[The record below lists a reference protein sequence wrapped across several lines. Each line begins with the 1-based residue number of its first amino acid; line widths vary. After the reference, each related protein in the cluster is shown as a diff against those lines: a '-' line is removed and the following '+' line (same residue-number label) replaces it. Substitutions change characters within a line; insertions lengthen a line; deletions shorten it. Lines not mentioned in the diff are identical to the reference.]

1 MGFQSELA
9 PYLFMEYRASM
20 EALAPSTVN
29 SQRPAFGGTEAGRG
43 GPAKRPGWG
52 RGGGEPFGS
61 PEHPAEGELGW
72 GTG

>member
-1 MGFQSELA
+1 
-9 PYLFMEYRASM
+9 M
-20 EALAPSTVN
+20 EALAPSTVD

-43 GPAKRPGWG
+43 GPAKRPDWG

-61 PEHPAEGELGW
+61 PEHPAEGALGW